1 VRVAEHGGDV
11 GSVFFALG
19 DDTRRHVV
27 ERLRDGSSLTPSML
41 AGELPVTRQAVT
53 KHLAVL
59 DEAGLVVKTRQG
71 RETHYRLRPERLTE
85 AAAWIA
91 AVGGRWDD
99 RLARLDDLLA
109 RRRAGR

>member
-1 VRVAEHGGDV
+1 VRVDVDDPGV
-11 GSVFFALG
+11 GSVFFALA

-27 ERLRDGSSLTPSML
+27 ERLRDGSSLTPSAL

-71 RETHYRLRPERLTE
+71 RETHYRLQPERLTE

-91 AVGGRWDD
+91 SVGGRWDD
-99 RLARLDDLLA
+99 RLARLDELLA
-109 RRRAGR
+109 RRRSAR

>member
-1 VRVAEHGGDV
+1 VRVEVHDPGV
-11 GSVFFALG
+11 GSVFFALA

-27 ERLRDGSSLTPSML
+27 ERLRDGSSLTPSAL
-41 AGELPVTRQAVT
+41 ACELPVTRQAVT

-59 DEAGLVVKTRQG
+59 GEAGLVVKTRHG
-71 RETHYRLRPERLTE
+71 RETHYRLQPERLTE

-91 AVGGRWDD
+91 SVGGRWDD

-109 RRRAGR
+109 RRRSER